1 MPRKLLGI
9 VGQIAKYLVLALYAV
24 VSLYPLIWLVFYSFK
39 TNEEI
44 FFTNTFGFPAK
55 FLYQNYVRAWNAFN
69 MPSYFKSSLIVTSAT
84 VVFVIVIALL
94 FAYATARMKW
104 KLASPARLYVA
115 IGLFI
120 PTQVIL
126 IPLVML
132 MKTLHLS
139 NSYASLV
146 LPYVAFQLAF
156 SSMAFYSFL
165 RTIPFEFEE
174 VASLDGAGVFT
185 TFFRI
190 IVPMVTPAMASVA
203 IFVSLGA
210 WNEFPVA
217 LILINKESHKTL
229 PIGLINFTGQ
239 FQTDWGGVGASL
251 VIASLPTIVMYLI
264 FNRQIERAL
273 TIGGALKG

>member
-1 MPRKLLGI
+1 MRT
-9 VGQIAKYLVLALYAV
+9 VMEAIARAGKYLLLALYAV
-24 VSLYPLIWLVFYSFK
+24 VSLYPLVWLIFYSFK
-39 TNEEI
+39 SNDEI
-44 FFTNTFGFPAK
+44 FFTNTFGLPTR

-69 MPSYFKSSLIVTSAT
+69 MLSYFKSSVIVTAAT
-84 VVFVIVIALL
+84 VVGTIFIAML
-94 FAYATARMKW
+94 FAYATARMRW
-104 KLASPARLYVA
+104 KLATPARLYVA

-139 NSYASLV
+139 NSYFSLI

-156 SSMAFYSFL
+156 SSMAFYSFMT
-165 RTIPFEFEE
+165 TIPYEFEE

-190 IVPMVTPAMASVA
+190 IVPMVTPAMASVG

-217 LILINKESHKTL
+217 LILINKEARKTL

-239 FQTDWGGVGASL
+239 FQTDWGAVGASL
-251 VIASLPTIVMYLI
+251 VIASLPTIVMYLL
-264 FNRQIERAL
+264 FNRRIEKAL

>member
-1 MPRKLLGI
+1 MKNLLGI
-9 VGQIAKYLVLALYAV
+9 VGRIAKYLVLLLYAV
-24 VSLYPLIWLVFYSFK
+24 VSLYPLIWLIFYSFK
-39 TNEEI
+39 TNDEI
-44 FFTNTFGFPAK
+44 FFTNSFGLPTRFR
-55 FLYQNYVRAWNAFN
+55 YENYVRAWNAFN
-69 MPSYFKSSLIVTSAT
+69 MPSYFKSSVIVTAAT
-84 VVFVIVIALL
+84 VVFVIVLALL
-94 FAYATARMKW
+94 FGYATARMRW
-104 KLASPARLYVA
+104 KLATPARLYVA
-115 IGLFI
+115 VGLFI

-132 MKTLHLS
+132 MKNLHLS

-174 VASLDGAGVFT
+174 VAALDGAGVFT
-185 TFFRI
+185 TFARV
-190 IVPMVTPAMASVA
+190 IVPMVVPAMASVA

-239 FQTDWGGVGASL
+239 FETDWGAVGASL

-264 FNRQIERAL
+264 FNRRIEQAL
-273 TIGGALKG
+273 TLGGALKG